1 MAALYEAEG
10 RGELTVADELA
21 ADLIAGLAPAIHLIK
36 GNPAYAVRREGTPGG
51 AGSGRLVTLTGAGTL
66 N

>member
-1 MAALYEAEG
+1 MAALHEAEA

-36 GNPAYAVRREGTPGG
+36 GNPAYAARREVTAGG
-51 AGSGRLVTLTGAGTL
+51 AASGRLVTLTGASIL